1 MDKNIINAIVDK
13 IIAGERKWLP
23 EELQVQKNYP
33 ELIELEL
40 KKKQMHTPIC
50 SKDDSYLIVPYN
62 WTANKIDK
70 AKTLLGFER
79 AIAAPQCVALALFS
93 NNNIS
98 GNMCIITDDGE
109 LCEICIIEIGDGV
122 IEVQYTTWGQSGM
135 DNISAIY
142 SRVQPNVKIE
152 QLGQI
157 IYVADNIYLPNLYDF
172 ERCFGRPVLRLS
184 NIADICNLGISIHKK
199 ILHGP
204 LKDVLLLDV
213 ITQTIYFQN
222 PTGDIIRMIEAN
234 TTIPTIISDTIEVS
248 GADTEYN
255 IVIRQGNN
263 PIAANNP
270 VIAVLNLET
279 LLIGCD
285 EMQKIEITIDVDAIG
300 RIFISGMDKKSR
312 KTVHA
317 KLG

>member
-1 MDKNIINAIVDK
+1 M
-13 IIAGERKWLP
+13 
-23 EELQVQKNYP
+23 
-33 ELIELEL
+33 
-40 KKKQMHTPIC
+40 
-50 SKDDSYLIVPYN
+50 
-62 WTANKIDK
+62 
-70 AKTLLGFER
+70 GFER

-98 GNMCIITDDGE
+98 GKMCIITDDGE
-109 LCEICIIEIGDGV
+109 LCEICIIEIGNGV

-135 DNISAIY
+135 DNISAIC

-199 ILHGP
+199 IMQGP

-255 IVIRQGNN
+255 IGRLYTILHSTGIHLIQ
-263 PIAANNP
+263 PC
-270 VIAVLNLET
+270 VLYRKPLPEGGVWGGVSICNRGHGPRAYGLPKQSGRRET
-279 LLIGCD
+279 G
-285 EMQKIEITIDVDAIG
+285 KV
-300 RIFISGMDKKSR
+300 
-312 KTVHA
+312 
-317 KLG
+317 